1 MSAFKKNYLLLLL
14 AINLV
19 GFSHAQNNQSSSLE
33 LILFE
38 MTQHNIYES
47 SSLGIAGIAS
57 AQYKRYLQMKKLTT
71 SKLLLHYAANH
82 HNAVVR
88 LYALKALKEENT
100 EISASVKQQ
109 FNDDSSSV
117 HIFIGCINDI
127 KKASTVAALYI
138 Y

>member
-1 MSAFKKNYLLLLL
+1 MSAFKKNYLLILL
-14 AINLV
+14 ATTV
-19 GFSHAQNNQSSSLE
+19 AGFSHAQNNQSSSLE
-33 LILFE
+33 LVLFE
-38 MTQHNIYES
+38 MTQHNVYES

-100 EISASVKQQ
+100 EIPASVKQQ
-109 FNDDSSSV
+109 FNNDSSSV
-117 HIFIGCINDI
+117 HIFIGCIKDV
-127 KKASTVAALYI
+127 KKVSAVSALYI